1 MRARGQLYVTRS
13 GLVLKLYLDRAGK
26 VAEKGV
32 GGIHRGE
39 RGSYFWVEM
48 GLDVTCWRLLG

>member
-1 MRARGQLYVTRS
+1 MCARGQLHVTRS

-48 GLDVTCWRLLG
+48 GLDVTW